1 MTDRVYVRRCCKA
14 EKEER
19 DIAVYDYYITNRLIA
34 YGKVPDTV
42 TKDLPPEVRE
52 EVIRQRIEDFCLKL
66 YKKDMERIRRKYES
80 TDSKS

>member
-1 MTDRVYVRRCCKA
+1 MNEAQTVRLCCKA

-34 YGKVPDTV
+34 YGEVPDSVPDT
-42 TKDLPPEVRE
+42 LPKEVRE
-52 EVIRQRIEDFCLKL
+52 EIIRQRVEVFCLKH